1 MSLKFEDYYKILGVA
16 RDASQ
21 AEIKKAFREIARKN
35 HPDVNKAPEADKKF
49 KAANEAYEVLKDPDK
64 RKKYDELGA
73 NWKAGQDFRPPP
85 GFEGFRGGGGQGG
98 FRGQPGGFSDF
109 FEMFF
114 NQQGGGGNIND
125 LFEQASQRG
134 RGGHARRPQQPRAV
148 EAEVS
153 ITLAD
158 AYHGGSR
165 SIALQDPQTGSSR
178 SLDVKIPRGVTSG
191 SKIRLS
197 GAAPGGGDLIL
208 KIHIAPDARF
218 TVHGHNLEVD
228 LPITPWEAALGSK
241 VPLKTLNGD
250 VTLSVPA
257 GAQSGQKMRL
267 RGKGLP
273 KDKAASEHGDL
284 LAKLKIAVPKELTDD
299 ERELLEQLRDK
310 SEFNPRE

>member
-1 MSLKFEDYYKILGVA
+1 M
-16 RDASQ
+16 
-21 AEIKKAFREIARKN
+21 
-35 HPDVNKAPEADKKF
+35 
-49 KAANEAYEVLKDPDK
+49 
-64 RKKYDELGA
+64 
-73 NWKAGQDFRPPP
+73 
-85 GFEGFRGGGGQGG
+85 
-98 FRGQPGGFSDF
+98 
-109 FEMFF
+109 
-114 NQQGGGGNIND
+114 
-125 LFEQASQRG
+125 
-134 RGGHARRPQQPRAV
+134 
-148 EAEVS
+148 S